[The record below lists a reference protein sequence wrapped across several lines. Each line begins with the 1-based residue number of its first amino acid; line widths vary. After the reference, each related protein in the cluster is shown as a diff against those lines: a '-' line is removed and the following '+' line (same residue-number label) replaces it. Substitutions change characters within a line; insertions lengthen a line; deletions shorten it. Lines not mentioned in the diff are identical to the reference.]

1 MIETRIQTVFVY
13 NKNVSTPQY
22 SWNITKVGVKHQ
34 SIIVFAVCTK
44 PVIVVPFP
52 VIGLKSVMAITD

>member
-1 MIETRIQTVFVY
+1 LIETSTQTVFVY
-13 NKNVSTPQY
+13 NKNVFTPQY

-34 SIIVFAVCTK
+34 SIIVFATK
-44 PVIVVPFP
+44 LVIVLPFP